1 MGRHLLR
8 LLGVAAALVGAY
20 LLYRVVQRYDFGA
33 IAAALGAVA
42 PSSLALP
49 VGLVAVSYLSL
60 TITEYV
66 YVRYAAR
73 VRLSFARVAR
83 ITVGSLGIGHSI
95 GFAALSSGAVR
106 LRMYG
111 RSGIGVEKVA
121 RIVLFSA
128 ITVTLGFTT
137 LIATGLIF
145 NHALVTTVLEIDR
158 AYTAALAVA
167 LLCVPALYLVLC
179 FGRRRPLTVGRFS
192 LPLPPPAIAAV
203 QIMLGCNN
211 LLLKA
216 AVLTVCIN
224 LFFAG
229 TDYKTVASLYVAGEA
244 AAVVGHVPGGWGVLE
259 FIVLHHLPGQD
270 TAAGLLVFRVIYYL
284 APLLLGLLSLAGDE
298 IQRRRHGNGRANS
311 HDKSESP
318 RLRYVPNVSH
328 R

>member
-8 LLGVAAALVGAY
+8 LLGAVAVLVGAY

-33 IAAALGAVA
+33 IAAVLTAVA

-49 VGLVAVSYLSL
+49 VGLVVVSYLSL

-73 VRLSFARVAR
+73 VRLRFARVAR

-95 GFAALSSGAVR
+95 GLAALSSGAVR

-111 RSGIGVEKVA
+111 RSGIGIEKVA
-121 RIVLFSA
+121 RIMLFSA
-128 ITVTLGFTT
+128 ITVSLGFTT
-137 LIATGLIF
+137 LIAMGLIF
-145 NHALVTTVLEIDR
+145 NHALVVTVLNVDR
-158 AYTAALAVA
+158 AYTAALAAA
-167 LLCVPALYLVLC
+167 LLCVPVFYLMLC
-179 FGRRRPLTVGRFS
+179 FLRRRPLRVGQFS

-203 QIMLGCNN
+203 QIILGCSN

-216 AVLTVCIN
+216 AVLTACIN
-224 LFFAG
+224 LFAD
-229 TDYKTVASLYVAGEA
+229 TDYTTIASLYVTGDA
-244 AAVVGHVPGGWGVLE
+244 ASVIGHVPGGWGVLE
-259 FIVLHHLPGQD
+259 FIVLHQLPGQD
-270 TAAGLLVFRVIYYL
+270 AAAGLLVFRVIYYL
-284 APLLLGLLSLAGDE
+284 APLLLGLLILAGDE
-298 IQRRRHGNGRANS
+298 IQRRRRGDGRANS

-318 RLRYVPNVSH
+318 RLRYVSNVSH

>member
-1 MGRHLLR
+1 MRHYLFR
-8 LLGVAAALVGAY
+8 LLGAVATLVGAY
-20 LLYRVVQRYDFGA
+20 LLYRVVQRYEFEA
-33 IAAALGAVA
+33 IVRTLSTLT

-49 VGLVAVSYLSL
+49 VGLVVVSYLSL

-66 YVRYAAR
+66 YVRYAAH
-73 VRLSFARVAR
+73 VRLSLARVAR

-95 GFAALSSGAVR
+95 GLAALSSGAVR

-128 ITVTLGFTT
+128 VTVTLGFTI
-137 LIATGLIF
+137 LIAMGLIF
-145 NHALVTTVLEIDR
+145 NHALVTTVLKVDR
-158 AYTAALAVA
+158 TYAAALAAA
-167 LLCVPALYLVLC
+167 LLCAPALYLVLC
-179 FGRRRPLTVGRFS
+179 FLRREPLRVGRFS
-192 LPLPPPAIAAV
+192 LPLPPPAIAVV
-203 QIMLGCNN
+203 QIALGCSN

-216 AVLTVCIN
+216 AVLTASIN
-224 LFFAG
+224 LFAG
-229 TDYKTVASLYVAGEA
+229 TDYKTVASLYVAGDA
-244 AAVVGHVPGGWGVLE
+244 ASVIGHVPGGWGVLE

-270 TAAGLLVFRVIYYL
+270 AAAGLLVFRVIYYL

-298 IQRRRHGNGRANS
+298 IQRRRHGDGRAISN
-311 HDKSESP
+311 DKSESP